1 VDTVYILASTLGG
14 GLSHAVEVYRQL
26 RELELELLPGGALL
40 HNGVYVVG
48 KGTNSVVFRCK
59 PRVGNLQ
66 LACKIRRGDSTR
78 SSLALE
84 GQYLHLA
91 NTVGVGPRLYTYSKD
106 VLAYRF
112 INGVDIATWWKSA
125 TPEKRRS
132 LVQDLLTQTFLLDE
146 IGLSHN
152 ELARLRDHVLVEE
165 DKPVIMDFE
174 SASLGKSRN
183 VTQVANGLSHLGL
196 KPPLE
201 ALRRY
206 KATPCKDSFTE
217 VLLGFL
223 SQL

>member
-1 VDTVYILASTLGG
+1 MLASTLGG
-14 GLSHAVEVYRQL
+14 GLVHAIEVYKQL
-26 RELELELLPGGALL
+26 RELELELLPGGTLL

-48 KGTNSVVFRCK
+48 KGTNSVVFLCRPK
-59 PRVGNLQ
+59 VGNLQ

-78 SSLALE
+78 PSLALE

-91 NTVGVGPRLYTYSKD
+91 NAVGVGPRLYVYSRD

-112 INGVDIATWWKSA
+112 VNGVDINTWWKSA

-132 LVQDLLTQTFLLDE
+132 LVQDLLTQAFLLDK

-152 ELARLRDHVLVEE
+152 ELARLKDHVLVEE
-165 DKPVIMDFE
+165 DRPIIIDFE
-174 SASLGKSRN
+174 SASLGKSHN

-206 KATPCKDSFTE
+206 KAAPNKDTFTE
-217 VLLGFL
+217 VLMGFL

>member
-1 VDTVYILASTLGG
+1 MLASTLGG
-14 GLSHAVEVYRQL
+14 GLTHAVEVYRQL

-78 SSLALE
+78 PSLALE

-112 INGVDIATWWKSA
+112 INGMDITTWWKSA

-132 LVQDLLTQTFLLDE
+132 FVQDLLIQAFLLDE

-165 DKPVIMDFE
+165 DKPIIMDFE

-217 VLLGFL
+217 VLLGLL

>member
-1 VDTVYILASTLGG
+1 MDLVYMLASTLGG
-14 GLSHAVEVYRQL
+14 GLAHAIEVYRQL
-26 RELELELLPGGALL
+26 RELELELLPGGTLL

-48 KGTNSVVFRCK
+48 KGTNSVVFLCRPK
-59 PRVGNLQ
+59 VGNLQ
-66 LACKIRRGDSTR
+66 LACKIRRGDATR
-78 SSLALE
+78 PSLALE

-91 NTVGVGPRLYTYSKD
+91 NTVGVGPRLYVYSKD

-112 INGVDIATWWKSA
+112 VNGVDINTWWKLA

-132 LVQDLLTQTFLLDE
+132 LVQDLLTQAFLLDE

-152 ELARLRDHVLVEE
+152 ELARLKDHVLVEE
-165 DKPVIMDFE
+165 DKPIIIDFE
-174 SASLGKSRN
+174 SASLGKSHN

-206 KATPCKDSFTE
+206 KAAPSKDTFTE